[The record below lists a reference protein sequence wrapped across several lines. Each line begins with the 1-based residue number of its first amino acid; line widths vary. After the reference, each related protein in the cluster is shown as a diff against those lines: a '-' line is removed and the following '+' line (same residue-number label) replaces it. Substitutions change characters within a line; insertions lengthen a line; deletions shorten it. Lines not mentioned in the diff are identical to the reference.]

1 MINTR
6 GVKTGLTHWVCSFFL
21 QFNVGRA
28 KGLGQ
33 HPIMCLSHFLW
44 DFVGT
49 NINIFFELL
58 GLKGAVSMG
67 PPRPALTFFRDE
79 PRFKSPTLN
88 YAHPASPHF
97 L

>member
-1 MINTR
+1 
-6 GVKTGLTHWVCSFFL
+6 
-21 QFNVGRA
+21 
-28 KGLGQ
+28 
-33 HPIMCLSHFLW
+33 MCLSHFLW

-49 NINIFFELL
+49 NINIFFEFL

-97 L
+97 LWDFVESPKHGLWCLFATPNKNIIVEVME